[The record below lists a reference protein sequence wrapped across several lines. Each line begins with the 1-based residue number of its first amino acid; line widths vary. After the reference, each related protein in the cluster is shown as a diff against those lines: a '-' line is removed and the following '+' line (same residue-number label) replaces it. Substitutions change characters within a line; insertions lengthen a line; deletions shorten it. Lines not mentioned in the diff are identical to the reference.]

1 MAAYCQEPNQAQD
14 VVRCKICENDD
25 VEYFMHCKNCGDN
38 VCPQCNEEHKKY
50 FANHVIVPY
59 SERQFA
65 GERCMEHPIQFYDAG
80 CKDCNI
86 PVCPECKFLYHKTH
100 KNTSIEKVCKSA
112 RKKVETNLKQM
123 ETRHCRVTSFINE
136 GTHFGNIEDF
146 KQIKENLKIRAF
158 ELKSYVENI
167 LSKSL
172 AKVERLEEAH
182 QNECSQIR
190 K

>member
-80 CKDCNI
+80 CKDQYVLNANFYIIKHIKIQVLRKCVNLQ
-86 PVCPECKFLYHKTH
+86 EKSGDEFKTD
-100 KNTSIEKVCKSA
+100 
-112 RKKVETNLKQM
+112 
-123 ETRHCRVTSFINE
+123 
-136 GTHFGNIEDF
+136 GD
-146 KQIKENLKIRAF
+146 
-158 ELKSYVENI
+158 
-167 LSKSL
+167 
-172 AKVERLEEAH
+172 
-182 QNECSQIR
+182 
-190 K
+190 